1 MGHHHHHHHRY
12 NCLHRHLQLLP
23 LLLLSACSTV
33 FVCAARGHGEGVV
46 VFEPLLLGQ
55 ESSPGGRGARLRDRE
70 RAGRPHSSSSSSSSP
85 GQESAGLDPQTLA
98 AIWLFF
104 STGDRI
110 HLADARCTK
119 RFELSVPGAAT
130 RGGGG
135 AAGGGLTPAPDGAAE
150 ALAHYAHLLTAVLE
164 QAGRERREEATVQH
178 ARWYPALLSSL
189 LESDP
194 RVRRALL
201 AFDGAGDFLQV
212 NRGSARGDI
221 VLRNVSS
228 LPADQSA
235 KAALAACPGG
245 LKSQQPPRGP
255 RNQAGFAQG
264 LREGRAATAARS
276 RKGHAAER
284 AHLVWSPP
292 YLECEDGSYSPRWV
306 QSLSACLQGP
316 KDEQHALEFRGT
328 LRLDLDLH
336 GQEIDQCAEESAG
349 WFAGTHRCHAN
360 SSQCVAVRGQG
371 FRLGAYN
378 CVCRTGFYRPRAHAN
393 DTGGARGG
401 GGGGGGGGGFGTDGV
416 GGVECAPCAEGCS
429 TCTDGRP
436 CLAVLLPALRLAL
449 LAAEL
454 LCALLVLA
462 SMAVVYRCR
471 RNKNIRSSGL
481 LLLEVLLFGSFL
493 LCFPVIILYFEPGA
507 LQCMA
512 LRWVRLL
519 GFSILYGTITLK
531 LHRVLKVF
539 LARTAQRLPYLTS
552 GRVLRML
559 GIIMLLVLWFLTAWS
574 AAAWE
579 NLGRGVLLVGVGQ
592 TAEGLRFTQCLLS
605 RWDYMMALA
614 EFLFLCWTMY
624 LCYAVRTV
632 PSAFH
637 EPCHM
642 TVAVLNEMLLSLIF
656 HILQFVMTF
665 TLHPDWMLLMVFIH
679 TQLTVTVTV
688 GLLLIPKFACSG
700 ATLRDDI
707 AAEAYEDELDVMR
720 RSGSY
725 LNSSIA
731 SAWSEHSMDPEDLR
745 DELKRLYAQLEVYKG
760 QKMLSNNPHLQ
771 KKRSS
776 KKGLGRSIMRRITE
790 LPENVVRQ
798 SSREER
804 DRGGRRRRRRR
815 PRGGRLGGSAHGPH
829 TPGSCKRV
837 AIAASAGVVAA
848 TGVAAAPSP
857 TADAAKGGRAEQQQ
871 QQQRSSTATG
881 TTNHKAFALPK
892 SYSSYDHLLEQS
904 EPSSASTSEKAEAEP
919 LPGAGAGSGDGG
931 VEASSPRDR
940 SAPSSGLASG
950 KEMSPDGEARGESES
965 VDSAPLVC
973 RSASAHNLSASDK
986 RSPSSAVGKHHHH
999 HHHHH
1004 HNQHQH
1010 HHHVLKPSLLQKSL
1024 SLISGARE
1032 RTAALS
1038 GKVGVSEAK
1047 TDEAKVATTP
1057 VVAAVS
1063 EAVGRKDHVAQE
1075 ETKTAKVPA
1084 AAATGMKRT
1093 VTVAAAAATA
1103 ASEAKERVKASSLK
1117 SRQEE
1122 SPRPQSPQTHHPQRN
1137 SSEERH
1143 GVTFADNTPRPEEE
1157 YNREE
1162 VCPWEFQGMAST
1174 PPPPVDPS
1182 RPQKHVS
1189 IAPQK
1194 HTSIA
1199 GARYHSLDSTQFA
1212 GKLPEVGRHRAALAP
1227 VRHQS
1232 LTEVVGGGGGG
1243 DGASRNGAAPETA
1256 AVAETKA
1263 PPPPPP
1269 PPAAS
1274 SPEDGTK
1281 KLSPM
1286 AEAVK
1291 PVPAQAVAV
1300 PPQDKPAPA
1309 APVVVAAVARADV
1322 CPWEVQ
1328 PGEADEP
1335 GAEAGDGSARKPAA
1349 NLGDICPWELEAEIP
1364 SSSSGRAVH
1373 GLTVSP
1379 TAAATMA
1386 PEAPASDRSP
1396 GGGKSEADSAHEL
1409 AGPGHPK
1416 LPAKSLG
1423 SAFKSLVSG
1432 GKKRDKGG
1440 AERPNHPGGPGN
1452 DRVRAA
1458 AAPAA
1463 AQGTAKPREGD
1474 RSKR

>member
-1 MGHHHHHHHRY
+1 MGHHHHHHRY
-12 NCLHRHLQLLP
+12 YNRLHRHLQLLP
-23 LLLLSACSTV
+23 LLLLLSACSTV

-70 RAGRPHSSSSSSSSP
+70 RAGRPHSSSSSSSP

-130 RGGGG
+130 RGSGGGGG

-164 QAGRERREEATVQH
+164 QAGRERRDDATMQH

-245 LKSQQPPRGP
+245 LKSQQQPPRGP

-264 LREGRAATAARS
+264 LREGRAAAARS
-276 RKGHAAER
+276 RKGHAAAAER

-336 GQEIDQCAEESAG
+336 GQEIDQCTEESAG

-360 SSQCVAVRGQG
+360 STQCVAVRGQG
-371 FRLGAYN
+371 FRLGAYT

-393 DTGGARGG
+393 DTGGGH
-401 GGGGGGGGGFGTDGV
+401 GGGGGFGTDGV

-471 RNKNIRSSGL
+471 RSKNIRSSGL

-559 GIIMLLVLWFLTAWS
+559 GLIMLLVLWFLTAWS

-614 EFLFLCWTMY
+614 EFLFLCWTTY

-637 EPCHM
+637 EPWHM

-688 GLLLIPKFACSG
+688 SLLLIPKFACSG

-804 DRGGRRRRRRR
+804 DRGG
-815 PRGGRLGGSAHGPH
+815 GGGGDGHGAGGSAGSAHGPH

-837 AIAASAGVVAA
+837 AIAAGTVATA
-848 TGVAAAPSP
+848 GVAAAPSP
-857 TADAAKGGRAEQQQ
+857 TAEVAKGGRAEQQ

-919 LPGAGAGSGDGG
+919 LPGAGAGSGD
-931 VEASSPRDR
+931 VEASSPWDR
-940 SAPSSGLASG
+940 SAPGSVLASG

-1004 HNQHQH
+1004 HHNQHQH
-1010 HHHVLKPSLLQKSL
+1010 HHHSLKPSLLQKSL

-1063 EAVGRKDHVAQE
+1063 EAVGRKDHAAQE

-1093 VTVAAAAATA
+1093 VAVAAAAAA
-1103 ASEAKERVKASSLK
+1103 ATNEAKERVKASSLK

-1174 PPPPVDPS
+1174 PPPPPDPL

-1232 LTEVVGGGGGG
+1232 LTEVVSGGGGG
-1243 DGASRNGAAPETA
+1243 DSVSGNGAAPETA
-1256 AVAETKA
+1256 TVAETKA
-1263 PPPPPP
+1263 PPP
-1269 PPAAS
+1269 AS

-1281 KLSPM
+1281 KLSPT

-1291 PVPAQAVAV
+1291 PVPAQAVGA
-1300 PPQDKPAPA
+1300 PPQDKPVPA
-1309 APVVVAAVARADV
+1309 APAVVAAVARADV

-1335 GAEAGDGSARKPAA
+1335 TGAEAGDGSARKPAA

-1379 TAAATMA
+1379 TAADAAATMT

-1396 GGGKSEADSAHEL
+1396 GGEKSAADSAHEL
-1409 AGPGHPK
+1409 AGHPK
-1416 LPAKSLG
+1416 PSAKSLG

-1458 AAPAA
+1458 AAAAA

>member
-1 MGHHHHHHHRY
+1 EAPGPEGGSSR
-12 NCLHRHLQLLP
+12 
-23 LLLLSACSTV
+23 
-33 FVCAARGHGEGVV
+33 AALVGSEQRGSQVVAKVAAAAVPPRGPQVGVA
-46 VFEPLLLGQ
+46 
-55 ESSPGGRGARLRDRE
+55 GRGARLRDRE
-70 RAGRPHSSSSSSSSP
+70 RAGRPHSSSSSSSP

-130 RGGGG
+130 RGSGGGGG

-164 QAGRERREEATVQH
+164 QAGRERRDDATMQH

-245 LKSQQPPRGP
+245 LKSQQQPPRGP

-264 LREGRAATAARS
+264 LREGRAAAARS
-276 RKGHAAER
+276 RKGHAAAAER

-316 KDEQHALEFRGT
+316 KDEQHALEFRQVGT

-336 GQEIDQCAEESAG
+336 GQEIDQCTEESAG

-360 SSQCVAVRGQG
+360 STQCVAVRGQG
-371 FRLGAYN
+371 FRLGAYT

-393 DTGGARGG
+393 DTGGH
-401 GGGGGGGGGFGTDGV
+401 GGGGGFGTDGV

-471 RNKNIRSSGL
+471 RSKNIRSSGL

-559 GIIMLLVLWFLTAWS
+559 GLIMLLVLWFLTAWS

-614 EFLFLCWTMY
+614 EFLFLCWTTY

-637 EPCHM
+637 EPWHM

-688 GLLLIPKFACSG
+688 SLLLIPKFACSG

-804 DRGGRRRRRRR
+804 DRGG
-815 PRGGRLGGSAHGPH
+815 GGGGDGHGAGGSAGSAHGPH
-829 TPGSCKRV
+829 TPGSCKR
-837 AIAASAGVVAA
+837 
-848 TGVAAAPSP
+848 
-857 TADAAKGGRAEQQQ
+857 
-871 QQQRSSTATG
+871 
-881 TTNHKAFALPK
+881 
-892 SYSSYDHLLEQS
+892 S

-919 LPGAGAGSGDGG
+919 LPGAGAGSGD
-931 VEASSPRDR
+931 VEASSPWDR
-940 SAPSSGLASG
+940 SAPGSVLASG
-950 KEMSPDGEARGESES
+950 KEMSPDREARGESES

-1004 HNQHQH
+1004 HHNQHQH
-1010 HHHVLKPSLLQKSL
+1010 HHHSLKPSLLQKSL

-1063 EAVGRKDHVAQE
+1063 EAVGRKDHAAQE

-1093 VTVAAAAATA
+1093 VAVAAAAAA
-1103 ASEAKERVKASSLK
+1103 ATNEAKER
-1117 SRQEE
+1117 
-1122 SPRPQSPQTHHPQRN
+1122 
-1137 SSEERH
+1137 
-1143 GVTFADNTPRPEEE
+1143 
-1157 YNREE
+1157 
-1162 VCPWEFQGMAST
+1162 
-1174 PPPPVDPS
+1174 
-1182 RPQKHVS
+1182 
-1189 IAPQK
+1189 K

-1232 LTEVVGGGGGG
+1232 LTEVVSGGGGG
-1243 DGASRNGAAPETA
+1243 DSVSGNGAAPETA
-1256 AVAETKA
+1256 TVAETKA
-1263 PPPPPP
+1263 PPP
-1269 PPAAS
+1269 AS

-1281 KLSPM
+1281 KLSPT

-1291 PVPAQAVAV
+1291 PVPAQAVGA
-1300 PPQDKPAPA
+1300 PPQDKPVPA
-1309 APVVVAAVARADV
+1309 APAVVAAVARADV

-1335 GAEAGDGSARKPAA
+1335 TGAEAGDGSARKPAA

-1379 TAAATMA
+1379 TAADAAATMT

-1396 GGGKSEADSAHEL
+1396 GGEKSAADSAHEL
-1409 AGPGHPK
+1409 AGHPK
-1416 LPAKSLG
+1416 PSAKSLG
-1423 SAFKSLVSG
+1423 S
-1432 GKKRDKGG
+1432 
-1440 AERPNHPGGPGN
+1440 
-1452 DRVRAA
+1452 
-1458 AAPAA
+1458 
-1463 AQGTAKPREGD
+1463 
-1474 RSKR
+1474 